1 MPPTSAD
8 WSVSDHLAAWH
19 FVASSRELKEG
30 AVLSARVG
38 TREVVLY
45 RASGRVSALDP
56 HCAHMGARLS
66 AGKVEGEHL
75 VCPLHG
81 WRYRGDGQ
89 VAGGR
94 ACVRSWPVAE
104 RLGAIL
110 VFNGREPLF
119 EPPQELPQFHWRSV
133 GSTDIGA
140 PWYALTANAFD
151 THHYEAVHRRRLLE
165 PALIER
171 PNDYRFACSYVSYA
185 TGSELSDRLM
195 NWLAGGKI
203 RVRMECYGGP
213 LFVVRSRLKAR
224 ESALLVGMEATS
236 QGSTRLRLSVGSAS
250 GGLVSLLT
258 SYLYTAFL
266 SRDLGAM
273 TGIQLQ
279 PYTGLEVDRIMEQ
292 FALYLEGL
300 PEAAA

>member
-1 MPPTSAD
+1 MPSPD
-8 WSVSDHLAAWH
+8 WSVSDRLAAWH
-19 FVASSRELKEG
+19 FVAGSRELKEG
-30 AVLSARVG
+30 GVLAARAG
-38 TREVVLY
+38 GRDLVLY
-45 RASGRVSALDP
+45 RSSGRVSALDP
-56 HCAHMGARLS
+56 HCAHMGARLA

-81 WRYRGDGQ
+81 WRYGRDGK

-94 ACVRSWPVAE
+94 ACVRSWPVEE

-110 VFNGREPLF
+110 VFNGRQPLF
-119 EPPQELPQFHWRSV
+119 APPDDQPQFHWRCV
-133 GSTDIGA
+133 GSTDIEA

-171 PNDYRFACSYVSYA
+171 ADDYRFACSYVSYA
-185 TGSELSDRLM
+185 TGSEVSDRLM
-195 NWLAGGKI
+195 NWLAGGRI

-213 LFVVRSRLKAR
+213 LFVVQSRLKSR
-224 ESALLVGMEATS
+224 ESALLVGMEALES
-236 QGSTRLRLSVGSAS
+236 GGTRLRLSVGSRS
-250 GGLVSLLT
+250 GGAVSLLT
-258 SYLYTAFL
+258 AYLYTAFL
-266 SRDLGAM
+266 RRDLGAM
-273 TGIQLQ
+273 TGIKLQ

-292 FALYLEGL
+292 FARYLEAL